1 MGSCEMLVDAVATL
15 FVIACEIF
23 CGADIDSTSVRV
35 SDILS
40 MVVELMTVF
49 PDDGFDD
56 D

>member
-15 FVIACEIF
+15 FVFACEIF